1 MRIAICDDERLHL
14 LMIEMFVKKSFAKF
28 VNVDNYTFKSFD
40 DASKL
45 LSEHK
50 DNPFDAAFLDI
61 DMPVFSG
68 FHIADHLV
76 KIKKDCKIIYVTSHA
91 HLAADSFR
99 HEVFD
104 FIVKAK
110 KQKRYDEVIKRLV
123 DELKDT
129 HITIRYEERGPSRT
143 LDLTKA
149 VYFTSSHTF
158 ADIHFID
165 GTISQSN
172 LTMAQIEYSFK
183 RVFRVNRNTII
194 NMEQIH
200 CPHWAESTVEMTD
213 GSQHPI
219 SRRRYDDFKESFFDF
234 YVF

>member
-14 LMIEMFVKKSFAKF
+14 LMIETFVRKSFAKF
-28 VNVDNYTFKSFD
+28 VDVDKYTFRSFD
-40 DASKL
+40 DACNL
-45 LSEHK
+45 LSEHR

-76 KIKKDCKIIYVTSHA
+76 KTKKDCKIIYVTSHA

-110 KQKRYDEVIKRLV
+110 NKKRYDEVIKKLV
-123 DELKDT
+123 KELEDT
-129 HITIRYEERGPSRT
+129 HITVKYEERGPART

-149 VYFTSSHTF
+149 VYFTTSHTF

-165 GTISQSN
+165 GTVSRSN
-172 LTMAQIEYSFK
+172 LTMAQIEDSFK
-183 RVFRVNRNTII
+183 RVFRINRSTII
-194 NMEQIH
+194 NMEQIY
-200 CPHWAESTVEMTD
+200 CPHWPENTVEMND

-219 SRRRYDDFKESFFDF
+219 SRRRYDDFKEKFFDF

>member
-14 LMIEMFVKKSFAKF
+14 LMIETFVKKSFAKF
-28 VNVDNYTFKSFD
+28 VALDNYIFKSFD

-68 FHIADHLV
+68 FHVADHLV
-76 KIKKDCKIIYVTSHA
+76 KTKRDCKIIYVTSHA
-91 HLAADSFR
+91 HLAADSFH

-110 KQKRYDEVIKRLV
+110 NKKRYDEVINKLV
-123 DELKDT
+123 KELEDT
-129 HITIRYEERGPSRT
+129 HVTMEYEERGPVRT
-143 LDLTKA
+143 LDLTQA

-172 LTMAQIEYSFK
+172 LTMAQIEESFK
-183 RVFRVNRNTII
+183 RVFRINRNTII
-194 NMEQIH
+194 NMEQIY
-200 CPHWAESTVEMTD
+200 CPHWPEKEVEMVD
-213 GSQHPI
+213 GSKHPI
-219 SRRRYDDFKESFFDF
+219 SRRRYDNFKAMFFDL

>member
-28 VNVDNYTFKSFD
+28 VNIGSYTFKSFD

-45 LSEHK
+45 LSEHR

-76 KIKKDCKIIYVTSHA
+76 KTKKDCKIIYVTSHA

-104 FIVKAK
+104 F
-110 KQKRYDEVIKRLV
+110 L
-123 DELKDT
+123 LK
-129 HITIRYEERGPSRT
+129 PK
-143 LDLTKA
+143 TKN
-149 VYFTSSHTF
+149 
-158 ADIHFID
+158 
-165 GTISQSN
+165 GT
-172 LTMAQIEYSFK
+172 TK
-183 RVFRVNRNTII
+183 
-194 NMEQIH
+194 
-200 CPHWAESTVEMTD
+200 
-213 GSQHPI
+213 
-219 SRRRYDDFKESFFDF
+219 
-234 YVF
+234 